1 MAISG
6 ASGGNMF
13 NINTSKPGAGGGSGG
28 SGGSGGDDLLGQ
40 AEAVAREGFLLS
52 LKAKQITNKY
62 AAAKEVR

>member
-6 ASGGNMF
+6 ASGGSTLNF
-13 NINTSKPGAGGGSGG
+13 NTSKPIGGPGS